1 MTDISTTESLLKS
14 LNTYVKHFEIPNTRE
29 DLLAIASSILTFQQK
44 QGSLAIAPDL
54 IEPLIQKVVNQF
66 NADTVINSVV
76 NSGEE
81 ILVKEVNQWR
91 QSLENQ
97 VLNTLNVYVKQFQP
111 DGILNLSET
120 ILSIIP
126 LVENVLLGKS
136 EAKSLIQQVTSKFS
150 LETALEQVVGS
161 ETLAIANKLV
171 KLLQFGNLED
181 LLKKNILAL
190 DRALESVTESLVNN
204 ELEKIL
210 GDKIL
215 TIDIDSKDFMIK
227 QVTLKLNIMRSSPP
241 PSKSGEEIA
250 KQLDDQIEILK
261 KKRQEQLATPNILT
275 PVVFGSLQVGIRQ

>member
-1 MTDISTTESLLKS
+1 MSNSAIERSLLESL
-14 LNTYVKHFEIPNTRE
+14 NAYVKHFETPNTRE
-29 DLLAIASSILTFQQK
+29 DLLAIASQILTFQQK

-76 NSGEE
+76 NSAEE
-81 ILVKEVNQWR
+81 TLVKEVNQWR

-161 ETLAIANKLV
+161 ETLAIANKLA

-190 DRALESVTESLVNN
+190 DRALEGVTESLVND

-227 QVTLKLNIMRSSPP
+227 QVTLKLNIMQSSPP

-275 PVVFGSLQVGIRQ
+275 PVVFGSLQVGIKQ

>member
-1 MTDISTTESLLKS
+1 MINDATERSLLESL
-14 LNTYVKHFEIPNTRE
+14 NAYVKHFETPNTRE
-29 DLLAIASSILTFQQK
+29 DLFAIASSILTFQQK
-44 QGSLAIAPDL
+44 QGSLAIAPNL

-76 NSGEE
+76 NSGKE

-161 ETLAIANKLV
+161 ETLAIANKLA

-190 DRALESVTESLVNN
+190 DRALEGVTESLVND

-250 KQLDDQIEILK
+250 KQLDDQIGILK